1 MLTVFGRLIPM
12 MTVGLVVLAA
22 CGGTAVSFMSS
33 TAIERAEAELRGA
46 RQAKADEL
54 APYEY
59 TKADLYIRMS
69 KERLGFADY
78 QAAQRF
84 AEDALEIAGE
94 ARKNAAE
101 ARRLKSL
108 KEGNSDDPD
117 RRGWGPIKGESP

>member
-1 MLTVFGRLIPM
+1 
-12 MTVGLVVLAA
+12 
-22 CGGTAVSFMSS
+22 MSS

-46 RQAKADEL
+46 ERAKADEL

-84 AEDALEIAGE
+84 AEDALEIAAT

-101 ARRLKSL
+101 AKRLKSL
-108 KEGNSDDPD
+108 REGNPEGTDPK
-117 RRGWGPIKGESP
+117 GWGSIKGESP